1 MIVEERIYQL
11 HVGRAPDYLA
21 LYESEGMAIQR
32 PILGRLVGYFTS
44 EIGAQHQIV
53 HLWAYRDMAERS
65 ERRTRLAADPR
76 WKEYLKKTRP
86 LQITQENK
94 ILIPASFSPWAE
106 DNPALDW
113 ASPEFQGG

>member
-11 HVGRAPDYLA
+11 HIGRVPDYIA

-32 PILGRLVGYFTS
+32 PILGRLVGYFSS

-53 HLWAYRDMAERS
+53 HLWAYKDMAERA
-65 ERRTRLAADPR
+65 ERRATLAADQR
-76 WKEYLKKTRP
+76 WKDYLKKTRP

-94 ILIPASFSPWAE
+94 ILIPTKFSPWFE
-106 DNPALDW
+106 DDPSRDW
-113 ASPEFQGG
+113 ANPDNTSG